1 LVSIALSIPS
11 QAGVNEDVS
20 IEGIQKGVLSML
32 RIKFA
37 QLVLCIG
44 LVALVAGCAGPSAN
58 IASDASGPIAA
69 AFSPASD
76 LTGTWSGSFNQVS
89 AIFYIDDGDVVLQI
103 KEDGTFVARVTRS
116 KAGTNN
122 LAKPGTWTG
131 TVVSSG
137 NRVTLRSSQGPWLT
151 LVRSGNT
158 LYAVAEDPLVEA
170 TIMLRLEREGS
181 AG

>member
-1 LVSIALSIPS
+1 
-11 QAGVNEDVS
+11 
-20 IEGIQKGVLSML
+20 ML
-32 RIKFA
+32 RVRLA
-37 QLVLCIG
+37 QLVSSVG
-44 LVALVAGCAGPSAN
+44 LVALVAGCAGPSAQ

-69 AFSPASD
+69 ALAPASD
-76 LTGTWSGSFNQVS
+76 LTGTWRGSFSQVS

-122 LAKPGTWTG
+122 LAKAGTWSG
-131 TVVSSG
+131 TVVRSG
-137 NRVTLRSSQGPWLT
+137 NRITFRSSQGPSLT

-170 TIMLRLEREGS
+170 TIMLRLDKEGS
-181 AG
+181 RG